1 MIYNKLFVNE
11 LKIFI
16 KKYIFTEY
24 YKVNMENILSV
35 NEITKTY
42 ARVCAV
48 NNLNLKVEK
57 GDVFGILGPNGSGKT
72 TTLGMILGVINA
84 TSGNYSWFN
93 APINTNNRKRIGA
106 LLETPNFYNSLSG
119 LQNLTVVSKIKEVSE
134 SDVYRVGK
142 IVGLEHRLQDKFKT
156 YSLGMK
162 QRLSI
167 ASVLLGN
174 PDVIILD
181 EPTNGLDPKGII
193 DIRELITKISKDG
206 VTVILASHMLDEVE
220 KVCSHVC
227 ILKNG
232 SSLIQGNIK
241 DLVKGDNFIEISSD
255 DLENL
260 KKVISEF
267 PGTESIDEQDG
278 KLTVKISANMKT
290 SELNQ
295 HLMKHNVNVSHF
307 AAKTKSLEKF
317 FLETTE

>member
-1 MIYNKLFVNE
+1 
-11 LKIFI
+11 
-16 KKYIFTEY
+16 
-24 YKVNMENILSV
+24 MENILSV

-42 ARVCAV
+42 PRVCAV

-57 GDVFGILGPNGSGKT
+57 GDIFGILGPNGSGKT

-142 IVGLEHRLQDKFKT
+142 IVGLENRLQDKFKT

-162 QRLSI
+162 QRLAI

-174 PDVIILD
+174 PEVIILD

-193 DIRELITKISKDG
+193 DIRELITKIAKDG

-267 PGTESIDEQDG
+267 PGTENIDEQDG
-278 KLTVKISANMKT
+278 KLTVKISANMKN